1 MHVTKSRLKKIIQEE
16 LETLL
21 LEIDDSA
28 RRPGTSAPSIAAMQR
43 GALSTGASAGSAV
56 APHAKKGAIKQITTT
71 SQSAPKKQSLERYK
85 RRPGQGPD
93 TTFRLRYPGAPSLST
108 MGSWSGPLASGRA
121 EATVSPL
128 DLASAGAGLAKSGA
142 QGVKQLT
149 KSAASTAKPTLA
161 KFAQKAYGA
170 VQDISTFKDLG
181 PTSKK

>member
-1 MHVTKSRLKKIIQEE
+1 VHVTKSRLKKIIQEE

-43 GALSTGASAGSAV
+43 GALPTGASAGSAV

-93 TTFRLRYPGAPSLST
+93 TTFRVRNPGGAD
-108 MGSWSGPLASGRA
+108 MSGPLDPGRA

-170 VQDISTFKDLG
+170 AQDISTFKDLG